1 MIARMWEVRAL
12 GSGFDELLTWVCD
25 VALPQVEV
33 LPSHVSSDVYSST
46 DHRIVVISKWRNTVR
61 MTTSISTFAKAAP
74 TQRRVPPPNGMKA
87 KVEGRLPTKRCGSNR
102 SGSSKSCSRAWML
115 SMATTIE

>member
-33 LPSHVSSDVYSST
+33 LPTHVSSDVYSST
-46 DHRIVVISKWRNTVR
+46 DHRIVVISKWRHTP
-61 MTTSISTFAKAAP
+61 SDLPAP
-74 TQRRVPPPNGMKA
+74 PEHLTA
-87 KVEGRLPTKRCGSNR
+87 
-102 SGSSKSCSRAWML
+102 RAPHVWDF
-115 SMATTIE
+115 TPVDR

>member
-12 GSGFDELLTWVCD
+12 ASGFDELLTWVCD

-46 DHRIVVISKWRNTVR
+46 DHRIVVISKWRHSPES
-61 MTTSISTFAKAAP
+61 MP
-74 TQRRVPPPNGMKA
+74 EPPGHLVA
-87 KVEGRLPTKRCGSNR
+87 R
-102 SGSSKSCSRAWML
+102 SPHVWDFSPVDR
-115 SMATTIE
+115 

>member
-25 VALPQVEV
+25 EALPRIEV

-46 DHRIVVISKWRNTVR
+46 DHRIVVISKWRN
-61 MTTSISTFAKAAP
+61 SPSALP
-74 TQRRVPPPNGMKA
+74 DPP
-87 KVEGRLPTKRCGSNR
+87 ERLVARPPHVWDFTPVDR
-102 SGSSKSCSRAWML
+102 
-115 SMATTIE
+115 

>member
-33 LPSHVSSDVYSST
+33 LPSHVSSDVFSST
-46 DHRIVVISKWRNTVR
+46 DHRIVVISKWRNTP
-61 MTTSISTFAKAAP
+61 ADLPA
-74 TQRRVPPPNGMKA
+74 PPPHLTA
-87 KVEGRLPTKRCGSNR
+87 
-102 SGSSKSCSRAWML
+102 RAPHVWDF
-115 SMATTIE
+115 TPVDR